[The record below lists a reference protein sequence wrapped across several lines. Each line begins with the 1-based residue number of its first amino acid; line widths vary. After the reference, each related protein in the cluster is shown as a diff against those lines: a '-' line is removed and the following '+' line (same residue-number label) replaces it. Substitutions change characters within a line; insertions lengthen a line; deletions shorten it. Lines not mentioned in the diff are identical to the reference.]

1 MILYIFLVG
10 SVIIF
15 VQDNGFLS
23 QLILRQ
29 HKTIC
34 CPLCSDIGHF
44 GQKWFLTKNLNNES
58 HPDCGK
64 GVKDAQMH
72 SNQCVCIFIRWIFQL
87 NLSLYQSKGEPD
99 LNQAEVAELDTYL
112 GDTKSHKHTL
122 VLLRN

>member
-10 SVIIF
+10 SVIII

-29 HKTIC
+29 PQTIC

-58 HPDCGK
+58 HPECGK

-87 NLSLYQSKGEPD
+87 IRSMGVFLFFFSFSYQNLSLKSFKLYYIIQKGN
-99 LNQAEVAELDTYL
+99 LI
-112 GDTKSHKHTL
+112 
-122 VLLRN
+122 